1 MTRQTAIANAI
12 THHLW
17 LMTCVHPPTRSVGTL
32 GPENGSTPNSPAER
46 FSGPMVIDEVSH
58 DDESAKDRSAKALG
72 KAQTTARSGH
82 RSIKEIGPDDQ
93 GARKPT

>member
-1 MTRQTAIANAI
+1 
-12 THHLW
+12 
-17 LMTCVHPPTRSVGTL
+17 
-32 GPENGSTPNSPAER
+32 
-46 FSGPMVIDEVSH
+46 MVIDEVSH

-82 RSIKEIGPDDQ
+82 RSIEEIGPVDQ